1 MVLHQPAAGQRDGL
15 WTAIQQSWSHA
26 RYQEGE
32 ADPMWNNSFNSWINK
47 DFSSTEVNSTWS
59 LRQLFSR
66 QFLLYSRFNSHFCF
80 GSVVQRGTK
89 LRGRVRINRSVQHL
103 YIKALSLASF
113 QRSSPT
119 RQKCVH
125 TTGCNFSWICIYICM
140 WINVK
145 HVQTNMLCMYIY
157 IRMYIDIYI

>member
-1 MVLHQPAAGQRDGL
+1 MQL
-15 WTAIQQSWSHA
+15 
-26 RYQEGE
+26 
-32 ADPMWNNSFNSWINK
+32 NFNSWINK

-80 GSVVQRGTK
+80 GSVVQQGTK
-89 LRGRVRINRSVQHL
+89 LRGRVRINRSVQHF

-119 RQKCVH
+119 DKSACTQQVVTFHISYIESCDHDAVDTVGWCWMCALGVNYDVVYQKDPC
-125 TTGCNFSWICIYICM
+125 G
-140 WINVK
+140 
-145 HVQTNMLCMYIY
+145 HVVSPAPNMFVSQS
-157 IRMYIDIYI
+157 